1 MKHYTHSCILT
12 KSEFL
17 NFDFDMIRHIK
28 SQMLQK
34 IELANTHQS
43 DYIHL
48 IYSGS
53 GEHVTVEGLLNTG
66 FYAYDTLLNFIES
79 LYSLKTLCE
88 EFLLDFDKID
98 FHPKAIYYDVNNKKY
113 LYRYLPYEHRLNHY
127 SLLDLL
133 QHVGIENKNL
143 FPVNN
148 TFDWLKHSQLTLDQF
163 TDNLKRIK
171 NEPEGKKSPF
181 SYIKNR
187 FKSNPEPIQTS
198 ITQHRKHL
206 PTLTNKSNPEET
218 HTLYFDFS
226 TVGRS
231 ASNNIFIECSTVSK
245 KHAIIV
251 KEETM
256 YHVQDLNSTNGTY
269 LNGLLLNGRSRI
281 VNGDIL
287 QFGDKEFV
295 FLR

>member
-1 MKHYTHSCILT
+1 MKHYTNSCILS
-12 KSEFL
+12 KSDFI

-34 IELANTHQS
+34 IELANTLHS

-48 IYSGS
+48 IYQGS
-53 GEHVTVEGLLNTG
+53 GEYVTVAGLLNSG
-66 FYAYDTLLNFIES
+66 FYAFDTLLIFMES

-98 FHPKAIYYDVNNKKY
+98 FHPRAIYYDANNKNY
-113 LYRYLPYEHRLNHY
+113 LYRYLPYEDRLNHH

-133 QHVGIENKNL
+133 QHIGIENMQL
-143 FPVNN
+143 FPENKA
-148 TFDWLKHSQLTLDQF
+148 FDWLKHSQLSLDQF
-163 TDNLKRIK
+163 TDNLKKIRK
-171 NEPEGKKSPF
+171 ETEEKKSPF
-181 SYIKNR
+181 SY
-187 FKSNPEPIQTS
+187 FKRRTKSPPESIQTS
-198 ITQHRKHL
+198 MTQHRKHL

-231 ASNNIFIECSTVSK
+231 ASSNIFIQCATVSK

-251 KEETM
+251 KEETT
-256 YHVQDLNSTNGTY
+256 YHIQDLNSTNGTY
-269 LNGLLLNGRSRI
+269 LNGLLLNGKSKI

-287 QFGDKEFV
+287 QFGDKEFI

>member
-1 MKHYTHSCILT
+1 MKHYTNSCILS
-12 KSEFL
+12 KSDFL
-17 NFDFDMIRHIK
+17 SFDFDMIRHIK

-34 IELANTHQS
+34 IELATPLHS

-48 IYSGS
+48 IYQSS
-53 GEHVTVEGLLNTG
+53 GEYVTVAGLLNSG
-66 FYAYDTLLNFIES
+66 FYAFDTLLIFMES

-98 FHPKAIYYDVNNKKY
+98 FHPKAIYYDAHNKNY
-113 LYRYLPYEHRLNHY
+113 LYRYLPYEDRLNHH

-133 QHVGIENKNL
+133 QHVGIENTQL
-143 FPVNN
+143 FPGNN
-148 TFDWLKHSQLTLDQF
+148 TLGWLKHSQLSLDQF
-163 TDNLKRIK
+163 TDTLKKIRK
-171 NEPEGKKSPF
+171 EPEEKKSPF
-181 SYIKNR
+181 SYFKRRIK
-187 FKSNPEPIQTS
+187 SPPESIQTS
-198 ITQHRKHL
+198 MTQHRKHL

-231 ASNNIFIECSTVSK
+231 ASSNIFIQCATVSK

-251 KEETM
+251 KEETT
-256 YHVQDLNSTNGTY
+256 YHIQDLNSTNGTY
-269 LNGLLLNGRSRI
+269 LNGLLLNGKSKI

-287 QFGDKEFV
+287 QFGDKEFI